1 MKHKIIIIILF
12 VICNLQFTTKCFSQ
26 NWEWS
31 SVIQSSDYFQPV
43 AFSIDKNKN
52 SYIGSHFRN
61 MIVPVNLP
69 SNGYDDAFIAK
80 YDASGSLVWI
90 KDFGSYN
97 PYPTSQNTTAYSEA
111 VNVLH
116 VDTMNNYLFA
126 SGSFYNTT
134 QFGSFSLTSFTP
146 NTSSSFILKMDFD
159 GNIIWAKRI
168 KSFISGMAT
177 DDIGNLFFC
186 GFSSATVILDSTAT
200 FTPCG
205 FVAKINP
212 DGNFLWG
219 KNIFKKTSNSF
230 EFFPYN
236 IKTINSGII
245 INGCTDNDTITL
257 DTIVRYVPVNT
268 KWSALTC
275 MDFNGNAKWLSLYGG
290 NSSES
295 GFGFSIDSNGNSYTT
310 GYFMGT
316 GYFDDDTLI
325 AATSQQN
332 MYLAKHDSMG
342 HFLWAKHAN
351 ASSSFGFCVSNVV
364 DSTLYVTGYFKG
376 TAYFNDSITAGTA
389 QDMFVAKYNTNG
401 VCFSANN
408 FGNADGRVVVQ
419 DNDNAAYCSGLFSSD
434 ITIGNN
440 SYTFYG
446 FYGIKNIFL
455 AKLTGTTGI
464 GERNMLLPMGSLLTF
479 YANPNTGK
487 CDIAIP
493 EEFRNEKNLILKI
506 YDLHGK
512 EIQQAK
518 IEMFENKIKLNIE
531 AEAKGVYNV
540 ILTNGK
546 KNYTGK
552 INFE

>member
-1 MKHKIIIIILF
+1 MKHKIIIIIMF
-12 VICNLQFTTKCFSQ
+12 VTCNLQFTTKCFSQ

-69 SNGYDDAFIAK
+69 SNGYDDAFLAK
-80 YDASGSLVWI
+80 YDASGTLVWI
-90 KDFGSYN
+90 KNFGSYN
-97 PYPTSQNTTAYSEA
+97 PYPTFPQNPTAYSEA

-116 VDTMNNYLFA
+116 VDTTNNYLYA

-134 QFGSFSLTSFTP
+134 QFGSFTLTSFTP
-146 NTSSSFILKMDFD
+146 NTNSYFILKMDFD
-159 GNIIWAKRI
+159 GNILWAKRTNGY
-168 KSFISGMAT
+168 ISGMVT
-177 DDIGNLFFC
+177 DAIGNLFFC
-186 GFSSATVILDSTAT
+186 GFSYDDTVILDSTAT
-200 FTPCG
+200 FAPCG

-219 KNIFKKTSNSF
+219 KNIFKKTSDSF
-230 EFFPYN
+230 EFIPRG
-236 IKTINSGII
+236 IKAFNSGII
-245 INGCTDNDTITL
+245 INGYTDNDTITI
-257 DTIVRYVPVNT
+257 DTIVRYVPENT

-275 MDFNGNAKWLSLYGG
+275 LDFNGNAKWLSLYGG
-290 NSSES
+290 NTSIS
-295 GFGFSIDSNGNSYTT
+295 GYGFSIDSNGNFYTT
-310 GYFMGT
+310 GIFTGT
-316 GYFDDDTLI
+316 GYFEDDTLI
-325 AATSQQN
+325 AATSLQN

-351 ASSSFGFCVSNVV
+351 TSNSNGICVSNVV
-364 DSTLYVTGYFKG
+364 DSTLYVTGWFKG
-376 TAYFNDSITAGTA
+376 TAYFNDSITAGTV

-401 VCFSANN
+401 VCFGANN
-408 FGNADGRVVVQ
+408 FGKASGVKVVQ
-419 DNDNAAYCSGLFSSD
+419 DNDNAAYCSGLSYSD
-434 ITIGNN
+434 ITIGAN
-440 SYTFYG
+440 SYTLYG
-446 FYGIKNIFL
+446 NTDIFL

-464 GERNMLLPMGSLLTF
+464 GEKNMLLPMGSLLTI

-487 CDIAIP
+487 CDITIP

-506 YDLHGK
+506 YDLQGK

-546 KNYTGK
+546 KNYSGK
-552 INFE
+552 IIFE